1 MMLILLFFVKI
12 GQEMTNGDI
21 LDVKQAI
28 AGYKDI
34 VFTKSPTW
42 IFSKGLA

>member
-28 AGYKDI
+28 AGCKDI
-34 VFTKSPTW
+34 VFIKSPT
-42 IFSKGLA
+42 